1 VELDVAGRGAPR
13 GFGPQNGL
21 DSSPDPTRN
30 LENDLIVDPT
40 RQSASAAAPPRRGLA
55 VLIALFGVA
64 WLPCQAQAQ
73 FVVGG
78 IGFFTTWD
86 YTEPVLEAVVGTP
99 PLGPFRATVITSW
112 STTRTLL
119 EPVIIPQVGGE
130 VARFPW
136 VVGLDLGAVWTHW
149 TEDTLEPNISMRIFY
164 LTDGPWFAVLIG
176 STPLEEWRGSLVLKF
191 NRALWWRS

>member
-1 VELDVAGRGAPR
+1 MVAKPQNELDP
-13 GFGPQNGL
+13 
-21 DSSPDPTRN
+21 SPDPTRN
-30 LENDLIVDPT
+30 PENDLIVDPT
-40 RQSASAAAPPRRGLA
+40 SQPANAPAMPRLGLA
-55 VLIALFGVA
+55 LLVMLLGLAC
-64 WLPCQAQAQ
+64 LPSRAQAQ

-164 LTDGPWFAVLIG
+164 LTDGPWFAALIG

-191 NRALWWRS
+191 NRALWWRR